1 MACDQ
6 GCGRG
11 GGEERGTMT
20 WHVTRAVGGGG
31 ERNNDMACDQGCGR
45 GGG

>member
-11 GGEERGTMT
+11 GGERGTMT
-20 WHVTRAVGGGG
+20 WHVTRAVGGG
-31 ERNNDMACDQGCGR
+31 EGR
-45 GGG
+45 REEQ